1 MTQTWEEERRCSRG
15 SRFGAR
21 APRWRSSQLAVA
33 AGACG
38 SGTSDDSGGSGG
50 GGSTTTLTLKAITD
64 NQKSWEE
71 LIAAYKK
78 ENPDVTIKASYAP
91 TDQLQTAL
99 RAQLGAGGA
108 PDLFVVWP
116 GNGSAMSV
124 KQLAPTGLLADVSDQ
139 GWVKSIPEAT
149 RPLLGVEDKTY
160 MWSPSTTPIG
170 VIYNKKAFKDAGID
184 ALPKTYPEFLAAC
197 EKLKKAG
204 KIPIALGLQTPWVTQ
219 LIPYAIAPAT
229 AFADDPNLA
238 QDMLD
243 GKKSFTNSEWDEV
256 YKRYL
261 DLEKRGYFNPNPNG
275 TTFEQQTEMV
285 ASGKAGMAIQVT
297 GTLPGY
303 LDAAKN
309 PDRHRARS
317 RSRPSDKAD
326 DLDIAAG
333 ISAGLGVSAKT
344 QEDGGGQG
352 VLELARRAG
361 ADGLF
366 AKGGYAVPL
375 VSTGDKLDPAGG
387 AVRSL
392 TSRTSKAVPFMD
404 QEWPNAK
411 VQPVHFAGIQELFA
425 GKTDIP
431 GLLKSMDEAYE
442 QK

>member
-1 MTQTWEEERRCSRG
+1 MLKGFTVRRAC
-15 SRFGAR
+15 A
-21 APRWRSSQLAVA
+21 APALIALAVA
-33 AGACG
+33 VAACG
-38 SGTSDDSGGSGG
+38 SGTSDDSGGASGG
-50 GGSTTTLTLKAITD
+50 KTTLTLKGITD
-64 NQKSWEE
+64 NKATWQQ

-78 ENPDVTIKASYAP
+78 ENPDVTIKGTYAP

-99 RAQLGAGGA
+99 RAQLGGGGA

-124 KQLAPTGLLADVSDQ
+124 KQLAPNGLLADLSDQ
-139 GWVKSIPEAT
+139 SWVKTIPENT
-149 RPLLGVEDKTY
+149 RPLLGVDDKTY

-170 VIYNKKAFKDAGID
+170 VIYNKKVFKDAGIG
-184 ALPKTYPEFLAAC
+184 ALPKTYPEFLAASA
-197 EKLKKAG
+197 KLKKAG

-229 AFADDPNLA
+229 AFADDPQLA

-243 GKKSFTNSEWDEV
+243 GKKSFTNSKWDEV

-285 ASGKAGMAIQVT
+285 ANGKAGMSIQVT

-303 LDAAKN
+303 VDAAKN
-309 PDRHRARS
+309 PDQIGTF
-317 RSRPSDKAD
+317 PFPGSDNRD
-326 DLDIAAG
+326 DLEIAAG
-333 ISAGLGVSAKT
+333 ISAGIGVSAKT
-344 QEDGGGQG
+344 AKMEQAKAFVKWLGDPQQMA
-352 VLELARRAG
+352 V
-361 ADGLF
+361 F

-375 VSTGDKLDPAGG
+375 VSTGDKLDPLVEPFAPFVK
-387 AVRSL
+387 AD
-392 TSRTSKAVPFMD
+392 KAVPFMD

-425 GKTDIP
+425 GKTTIP
-431 GLLKSMDEAYE
+431 KLLKSMDEAYE

>member
-1 MTQTWEEERRCSRG
+1 MLTAFKVRRLC
-15 SRFGAR
+15 A
-21 APRWRSSQLAVA
+21 AAATVALAVA

-38 SGTSDDSGGSGG
+38 SGTSDDTGGSGG
-50 GGSTTTLTLKAITD
+50 GGKTTLTLKAITD
-64 NQKSWEE
+64 NKASWGQ

-78 ENPDVTIKASYAP
+78 QNPDVTIKATFAP

-124 KQLAPTGLLADVSDQ
+124 KQLAPSGLLADLSDQ
-139 GWVKSIPEAT
+139 GWVKSIPEKT
-149 RPLLGVEDKTY
+149 RPLLGVDDKTY

-170 VIYNKKAFKDAGID
+170 IIYNKQTFKSAGID
-184 ALPKTYPEFLAAC
+184 QVPKTYPDFLAAC

-238 QDMLD
+238 KDMLE
-243 GKKSFTNSEWDEV
+243 GKKSFTNSKWGEV
-256 YKRYL
+256 YKRYV

-285 ASGKAGMAIQVT
+285 ANGKAGMAIQVT

-309 PDRHRARS
+309 PDQIATA
-317 RSRPSDKAD
+317 PFPATDNAD
-326 DLDIAAG
+326 DLKIAAG
-333 ISAGLGVSAKT
+333 ISAGVGVSSKTTKMNAAKAFVKWLGEPA
-344 QEDGGGQG
+344 QM
-352 VLELARRAG
+352 G
-361 ADGLF
+361 AF

-375 VSTGDKLDPAGG
+375 VSTGGKLDPL
-387 AVRSL
+387 VEPFS
-392 TSRTSKAVPFMD
+392 SYVKEDKAVPFMD

-425 GKTDIP
+425 GKTSIP
-431 GLLKSMDEAYE
+431 KMLESMDKAYE

>member
-1 MTQTWEEERRCSRG
+1 MLKGFTVRRAC
-15 SRFGAR
+15 AT
-21 APRWRSSQLAVA
+21 LALIALVVA

-38 SGTSDDSGGSGG
+38 SGTTDNSGGASGG
-50 GGSTTTLTLKAITD
+50 KTTLTLKGITD
-64 NQKSWEE
+64 NRKTWEE
-71 LIAAYKK
+71 LIASYKK
-78 ENPDVTIKASYAP
+78 ANPDVTIKGSYAP

-124 KQLAPTGLLADVSDQ
+124 KQLAPSGLLADLSDQ
-139 GWVKSIPEAT
+139 GWVKSIPGNT
-149 RPLLGVEDKTY
+149 RPLLGVDDKTY

-170 VIYNKKAFKDAGID
+170 VIYNKQVYKDAGID
-184 ALPKTYPEFLAAC
+184 TLPKTYDEFLAAC

-229 AFADDPNLA
+229 AFADDPQLA

-243 GKKSFTNSEWDEV
+243 GKKSFTNSKWDEV
-256 YKRYL
+256 YKRYV

-285 ASGKAGMAIQVT
+285 ANGKAGMSIQVT

-303 LDAAKN
+303 VDAAKN
-309 PDRHRARS
+309 PDQIGTYPFPA
-317 RSRPSDKAD
+317 SDKAD
-326 DLDIAAG
+326 DLEIAAG
-333 ISAGLGVSAKT
+333 ISAGLGVSSKTSKMDAAKAFMKWLGEP
-344 QEDGGGQG
+344 QQMA
-352 VLELARRAG
+352 V
-361 ADGLF
+361 F

-375 VSTGDKLDPAGG
+375 VSTGKKLDPLVQPFASFVKDG
-387 AVRSL
+387 
-392 TSRTSKAVPFMD
+392 KAVPFMD

-425 GKTDIP
+425 NKTTIP
-431 GLLKSMDEAYE
+431 QLLKSMDDAYQ

>member
-1 MTQTWEEERRCSRG
+1 MLKGIT
-15 SRFGAR
+15 GAR
-21 APRWRSSQLAVA
+21 ACAALALVALAVGA
-33 AGACG
+33 AACG
-38 SGTSDDSGGSGG
+38 SGTSEDGDSSGG
-50 GGSTTTLTLKAITD
+50 GKTTLSLKGITD
-64 NQKSWEE
+64 NRQTWEQ

-78 ENPDVTIKASYAP
+78 ENPDVTIKGSYAP

-124 KQLAPTGLLADVSDQ
+124 KQLAPSGLLGDLSDQ
-139 GWVKSIPEAT
+139 GWVKSIPEKT

-170 VIYNKKAFKDAGID
+170 VIYNKQVFKDAGID
-184 ALPKTYPEFLAAC
+184 TLPKTYSEFLDAC

-204 KIPIALGLQTPWVTQ
+204 KVPIALGLQTPWVTQ

-243 GKKSFTNSEWDEV
+243 GKKSFTNSKWDEV

-285 ASGKAGMAIQVT
+285 ANGKAGMSIQVT

-303 LDAAKN
+303 VDAAKN
-309 PDRHRARS
+309 PDQIATFPFPAS
-317 RSRPSDKAD
+317 ESAD
-326 DLDIAAG
+326 DLEIAAG
-333 ISAGLGVSAKT
+333 ISAGLGVSSKT
-344 QEDGGGQG
+344 SKKEQANAFMKWLGEPKQMA
-352 VLELARRAG
+352 V
-361 ADGLF
+361 F

-375 VSTGDKLDPAGG
+375 VSTGDKLDPLVEPFAPFVKDG
-387 AVRSL
+387 
-392 TSRTSKAVPFMD
+392 KAVPFMD

-425 GKTDIP
+425 GKTTIP
-431 GLLKSMDEAYE
+431 KMLESMDEAYE

>member
-1 MTQTWEEERRCSRG
+1 MLKGHKVRRAC
-15 SRFGAR
+15 AT
-21 APRWRSSQLAVA
+21 LATVALATA
-33 AGACG
+33 AGSCG
-38 SGTSDDSGGSGG
+38 SGTSDDSGGASGG
-50 GGSTTTLTLKAITD
+50 GGKNTLTLKAITD
-64 NQKSWEE
+64 NQKTWQE

-78 ENPDVTIKASYAP
+78 ENPDVTIKATFAP

-124 KQLAPTGLLADVSDQ
+124 KQLAPSGLLADLSDQ
-139 GWVKSIPEAT
+139 GWVKSIPEST
-149 RPLLGVEDKTY
+149 QPLLGVDDKTY

-170 VIYNKKAFKDAGID
+170 VIYNKQVFKQAGID
-184 ALPKTYPEFLAAC
+184 ALPKTYDDFLAAC
-197 EKLKKAG
+197 DKLKKAG

-219 LIPYAIAPAT
+219 LIPYAIAPET

-238 QDMLD
+238 KDMLD
-243 GKKSFTNSEWDEV
+243 GKKSFTDSKWDEV

-285 ASGKAGMAIQVT
+285 ANGKAGMAIQVT

-309 PDRHRARS
+309 PDQIATF
-317 RSRPSDKAD
+317 PFPAGDDPD
-326 DLDIAAG
+326 DLEIAAG

-344 QEDGGGQG
+344 SKMDEAKAFIKWLGEPPQM
-352 VLELARRAG
+352 AA
-361 ADGLF
+361 F

-375 VSTGDKLDPAGG
+375 VSTGDKLDPLVEPFASY
-387 AVRSL
+387 VKDD
-392 TSRTSKAVPFMD
+392 KAVPFMD

-425 GKTDIP
+425 GKTTIP
-431 GLLKSMDEAYE
+431 KMLESMDEAYE

>member
-1 MTQTWEEERRCSRG
+1 MLTAFKVRRLC
-15 SRFGAR
+15 A
-21 APRWRSSQLAVA
+21 AAATVALAVA
-33 AGACG
+33 GGACG
-38 SGTSDDSGGSGG
+38 SGTSDDTGGSGG
-50 GGSTTTLTLKAITD
+50 GGKTTLTLKAITD
-64 NQKSWEE
+64 NKASWGQ

-78 ENPDVTIKASYAP
+78 QNPDVTIKATFAP

-124 KQLAPTGLLADVSDQ
+124 KQLAPSGLLADLSDQ

-149 RPLLGVEDKTY
+149 RPLLGVDGKTY

-170 VIYNKKAFKDAGID
+170 VIYNKQTFKDAGID
-184 ALPKTYPEFLAAC
+184 KLPKTYTEFLAAC
-197 EKLKKAG
+197 DKLKKAG
-204 KIPIALGLQTPWVTQ
+204 KVPIALGLQTPWVTQ
-219 LIPYAIAPAT
+219 LIPYAIAPET

-243 GKKSFTNSEWDEV
+243 GKKSFTNSKWDEV

-261 DLEKRGYFNPNPNG
+261 DLDKRGYFNPNPNG

-285 ASGKAGMAIQVT
+285 ANGKAGMAIQVT

-309 PDRHRARS
+309 PDQIATF
-317 RSRPSDKAD
+317 PFPAGDNPD
-326 DLDIAAG
+326 DLEIAAG

-344 QEDGGGQG
+344 TKMDAAKAFVKWLGEPAQM
-352 VLELARRAG
+352 AS
-361 ADGLF
+361 F

-375 VSTGDKLDPAGG
+375 VSTGGKLDPLVEPFAPY
-387 AVRSL
+387 VKND
-392 TSRTSKAVPFMD
+392 KAVPFMD

-425 GKTDIP
+425 GKTSIP
-431 GLLKSMDEAYE
+431 KMLETMDKAYE

>member
-1 MTQTWEEERRCSRG
+1 MLKGIT
-15 SRFGAR
+15 GAR
-21 APRWRSSQLAVA
+21 ACAALALVALAVG

-38 SGTSDDSGGSGG
+38 SGTSEDGDSSSGGK
-50 GGSTTTLTLKAITD
+50 TTLSLKGITD
-64 NQKSWEE
+64 NRQTWEQ

-78 ENPDVTIKASYAP
+78 ENPDVTIKGSYAP

-124 KQLAPTGLLADVSDQ
+124 KQLAPSGLLEDLSDQ
-139 GWVKSIPEAT
+139 GWVKSIPEKT
-149 RPLLGVEDKTY
+149 RPLLGVDDKTY

-170 VIYNKKAFKDAGID
+170 VIYNKQVFKDAGID
-184 ALPKTYPEFLAAC
+184 TLPKTYSEFLDAC

-204 KIPIALGLQTPWVTQ
+204 KVPIALGLQTPWVTQ

-243 GKKSFTNSEWDEV
+243 GKKSFTNSKWDEV

-285 ASGKAGMAIQVT
+285 ANGKAGMSIQVT

-303 LDAAKN
+303 VDAANN
-309 PDRHRARS
+309 PDQIATFPFPAS
-317 RSRPSDKAD
+317 ESAD
-326 DLDIAAG
+326 DLEIAAG
-333 ISAGLGVSAKT
+333 ISAGLGVSSKT
-344 QEDGGGQG
+344 SKKEQANAFMKWLGEPKQMA
-352 VLELARRAG
+352 V
-361 ADGLF
+361 F

-375 VSTGDKLDPAGG
+375 VSTGDKLDPLVEPFAPFVKDG
-387 AVRSL
+387 
-392 TSRTSKAVPFMD
+392 KAVPFMD

-425 GKTDIP
+425 GKTTIP
-431 GLLKSMDEAYE
+431 KMLESMDEAYE